1 MMERCDGPTGAGTV
15 MKNAASFVTCN
26 ACAMYGCTHV
36 SQPAEEPGHDV
47 YAALRC
53 LLLSPGADYPREA
66 GKFDPTTTYGG
77 DFKVQYG
84 TVASQPLPLG
94 DS

>member
-1 MMERCDGPTGAGTV
+1 MQ
-15 MKNAASFVTCN
+15 
-26 ACAMYGCTHV
+26 CAISSV
-36 SQPAEEPGHDV
+36 SQSQPADEPGHDV
-47 YAALRC
+47 DVALRC

-84 TVASQPLPLG
+84 TVDSQPLPLG
-94 DS
+94 NSWSPQITASRFIPLGNS